1 MESAAPRPRDDGVDA
16 LSTSAVRRLYVSH
29 FLSAWNS
36 RFFEFGSTLFLASI
50 YPHTLVPTSVYA
62 LARAGFAMVFA
73 PAVGRWIDKSDRL
86 FVVQASIIG
95 QRVSVAI
102 SCLILYLLARWRDWG
117 AHSTRGLFAI
127 IVLLAGVEKLCSVM
141 NSVSVTKDWIVVMT
155 EENEHVRK
163 ILNARIR
170 RIDLVCKLL
179 GPFVVAS
186 IDDYSTI
193 VAIWTT
199 MILTLLSVGPEYKFI
214 AQTYY
219 SVPGLAK
226 PRGRQA
232 QAASRSTGSG
242 ESDEEEPL
250 IGDRTPG
257 ANPTAPRRQ
266 SLLTTIFPLA
276 SLKFY
281 AHHRAFL
288 PSLAY
293 VFLHLTVLSFSGR
306 MIVFLL
312 SIGYSS
318 LTVGIAR
325 TVCTIVE
332 LSATWTTPKLI
343 GRFGNVMTGFYSI
356 TWQVLTLSL
365 GAACFVID
373 WDAVLRTTDIGALIG
388 AGGLVIIVQDE
399 VEEESRGAFSTAEA
413 SSQNLFEMLSYV
425 STIVY
430 YKPEEFQWP
439 MFITLASMY
448 AGWATYAIYVYRGK
462 RQSEVY

>member
-1 MESAAPRPRDDGVDA
+1 
-16 LSTSAVRRLYVSH
+16 
-29 FLSAWNS
+29 
-36 RFFEFGSTLFLASI
+36 
-50 YPHTLVPTSVYA
+50 
-62 LARAGFAMVFA
+62 
-73 PAVGRWIDKSDRL
+73 
-86 FVVQASIIG
+86 
-95 QRVSVAI
+95 
-102 SCLILYLLARWRDWG
+102 
-117 AHSTRGLFAI
+117 
-127 IVLLAGVEKLCSVM
+127 
-141 NSVSVTKDWIVVMT
+141 
-155 EENEHVRK
+155 
-163 ILNARIR
+163 
-170 RIDLVCKLL
+170 
-179 GPFVVAS
+179 
-186 IDDYSTI
+186 
-193 VAIWTT
+193 
-199 MILTLLSVGPEYKFI
+199 
-214 AQTYY
+214 
-219 SVPGLAK
+219 
-226 PRGRQA
+226 
-232 QAASRSTGSG
+232 
-242 ESDEEEPL
+242 
-250 IGDRTPG
+250 
-257 ANPTAPRRQ
+257 
-266 SLLTTIFPLA
+266 
-276 SLKFY
+276 
-281 AHHRAFL
+281 
-288 PSLAY
+288 
-293 VFLHLTVLSFSGR
+293 

-388 AGGLVIIVQDE
+388 AGGLVVGVIFSRLGLWGVDLTTQIIVQDE

-439 MFITLASMY
+439 MFITLGSMY